1 MADSDMCISK
11 YFLIKVEERKKNEY
25 CDLFKRIGKS
35 D

>member
-11 YFLIKVEERKKNEY
+11 YFLIKVEERKNEY